1 VASGGD
7 GELEL
12 AIDGCLRRFPA
23 VWLRDN
29 CRCVQCLDPGTG
41 QKLHDI
47 TDIPEDL
54 TVAAT
59 EDTGESVAITYAPD
73 GHRSVF
79 SRSWLARHAPA
90 EDGDQ
95 RTEDG
100 DQRTEGGD
108 QRTEGGDQRTEDG
121 DQRTEDGKDL
131 WLAADLDPEDPRRRP
146 EGSWPR
152 YLAEPA
158 ERARCLDAVLRQ
170 GFVLLHDVPAEN
182 GMVLEVAAS
191 FGYVRETNYGRLFD
205 VRVEP
210 SPDNLA
216 YTSREILPHTD
227 NPYRDP
233 VPTIQ
238 LLHCLRTADDG
249 GDTGLV
255 DGFCAAAALRAADAD
270 AFELLTRNPVSFGY
284 QDKGAELQASQPLI
298 ELSARGRVRGVRFN
312 NRSALPLRLPYAE
325 LARFYPAY
333 RRWAE
338 LLARPERR
346 LNLRLAPGDCLVFDN
361 TRILH
366 ARTAFSMSQNSA
378 GRHLQGC
385 YADLD
390 GLASTLA
397 VLRRTTGAEREER
410 P

>member
-12 AIDGCLRRFPA
+12 AAGGRMHRFPA

-29 CRCVQCLDPGTG
+29 CPCPQCLDPGSG

-47 TDIPEDL
+47 TDIPENL
-54 TVAAT
+54 TVTAAQ
-59 EDTGESVAITYAPD
+59 DAGESVTVTYAPD

-79 SRSWLARHAPA
+79 SRSWLACHATA

-95 RTEDG
+95 RTED
-100 DQRTEGGD
+100 
-108 QRTEGGDQRTEDG
+108 GDQRTEDG

-131 WLAADLDPEDPRRRP
+131 WLAADLGPERRP

-170 GFVLLHDVPAEN
+170 GFVLLHDVPAKD

-216 YTSREILPHTD
+216 FTSREILPHTD

-255 DGFCAAAALRAADAD
+255 DGFCAAAALRAADAE
-270 AFELLTRNPVSFGY
+270 AFGLLTQNPVSFGY

-298 ELSARGRVRGVRFN
+298 ELSPRGRVRGVRFN

>member
-1 VASGGD
+1 MYSQLDLAV
-7 GELEL
+7 GEHLL
-12 AIDGCLRRFPA
+12 RFPA

-29 CRCVQCLDPGTG
+29 CPCAQCLDPGTG

-54 TVAAT
+54 MLAAVG
-59 EDTGESVAITYAPD
+59 EQDAGESVTVTFAPD
-73 GHRSVF
+73 GHISVF
-79 SRSWLARHAPA
+79 TRSWLAAHAL
-90 EDGDQ
+90 DGAGTDP
-95 RTEDG
+95 RTEDSK
-100 DQRTEGGD
+100 E
-108 QRTEGGDQRTEDG
+108 
-121 DQRTEDGKDL
+121 L
-131 WLAADLDPEDPRRRP
+131 WLPADIGPGHRP

-152 YLAEPA
+152 YLDEPA
-158 ERARCLDAVLRQ
+158 ERIRCLDAVLRQ
-170 GFVLLHDVPAEN
+170 GFVLLHDVPAEP
-182 GMVLEVAAS
+182 GAVLEVAAS

-255 DGFCAAAALRAADAD
+255 DGFCAAAALRAADAE
-270 AFELLTRNPVSFGY
+270 AFDLLTQNPVSFGY
-284 QDKGAELQASQPLI
+284 QDKGAELCASQPLI
-298 ELSARGRVRGVRFN
+298 ELSPRGRVRGVRFN
-312 NRSALPLRLPYAE
+312 NRSALPLRLPYAD

-338 LLARPERR
+338 LLASPERR

>member
-1 VASGGD
+1 MASGGD

-12 AIDGCLRRFPA
+12 AIDGRLRRFPA

-29 CRCVQCLDPGTG
+29 CPCAQCLDPGSG

-54 TVAAT
+54 TVAAAQ
-59 EDTGESVAITYAPD
+59 DAGESVVVTYAPD

-90 EDGDQ
+90 EGSDH

-100 DQRTEGGD
+100 DP
-108 QRTEGGDQRTEDG
+108 
-121 DQRTEDGKDL
+121 RTEDGKDL
-131 WLAADLDPEDPRRRP
+131 WLAADLTPRAPSGPGRRP

-170 GFVLLHDVPAEN
+170 GFVLLHDVPAKN

-255 DGFCAAAALRAADAD
+255 DGFCAAAALRAADAE
-270 AFELLTRNPVSFGY
+270 AFDLLTQNPVSFGY
-284 QDKGAELQASQPLI
+284 QDKGAELCASQPLI
-298 ELSARGRVRGVRFN
+298 ELSPRGRVRGVRFN

-390 GLASTLA
+390 GLASTLT
-397 VLRRTTGAEREER
+397 VLRRTTGAEREAR